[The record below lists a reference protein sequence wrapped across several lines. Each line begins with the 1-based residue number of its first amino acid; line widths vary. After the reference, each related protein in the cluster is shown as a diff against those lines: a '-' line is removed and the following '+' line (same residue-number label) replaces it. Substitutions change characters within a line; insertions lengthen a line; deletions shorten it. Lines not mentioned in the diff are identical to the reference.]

1 MHSQIYNSKQ
11 KQFWATQDMGTWILL
26 EKSRTLTHGLY
37 YILSFDY
44 KFTLPKY
51 AINNK
56 GFVGVE
62 ICN

>member
-1 MHSQIYNSKQ
+1 MHLQIYSSKQ
-11 KQFWATQDMGTWILL
+11 KQFWATQDMSLWIPLN
-26 EKSRTLTHGLY
+26 KSYTLTHELY
-37 YILSFDY
+37 YILSFNY